1 MSERVEAA
9 RKAYEV
15 VMIPAKKEE
24 QG

>member
-9 RKAYEV
+9 QKAYEE